1 MDMTGLEKII
11 SQIEQEA
18 NASCA
23 EILDKADIQC
33 ANILT
38 NAQTRCE
45 AIGAKAAGDA
55 EALRSDILARGE
67 SGSQM
72 QRKNRILAAKQEII
86 AEVIEKAKQKL
97 LDMQS
102 VDYFVMLGKRAEKYA
117 QAGDGIMYL
126 SSADLAR
133 VPAYFPGKLESIAAQ
148 KGGTLVISD
157 RPADIS
163 GGFILAYGGIE
174 ENCSF
179 EALFEAEKERLQDI
193 VRAQLFS

>member
-1 MDMTGLEKII
+1 MDMTGLDKIL
-11 SQIEQEA
+11 SQIELEA
-18 NASCA
+18 NEASAEILEKADIASANLLTAAQAECA
-23 EILDKADIQC
+23 EIRAKADI
-33 ANILT
+33 
-38 NAQTRCE
+38 
-45 AIGAKAAGDA
+45 DA
-55 EALRSDILARGE
+55 ENVRRDILARGV

-86 AEVIEKAKQKL
+86 ADVIEKAKHKL

-102 VDYFVMLGKRAEKYA
+102 VDYFVMLGKQAAKFA
-117 QAGDGIMYL
+117 QSGDGIMYL
-126 SSADLAR
+126 SANDLAR
-133 VPAYFPGKLESIAAQ
+133 VPAYFPGKLAEIAAK

-157 RPADIS
+157 KPADIS
-163 GGFILAYGGIE
+163 GGFVLAYGGIE